1 MTNKTP
7 KYKIKDKVYTI
18 INGYNIRVAIITN
31 VYFNKHL
38 GDYMYDIDILS
49 GTIKNKDGITTL
61 NANKYV
67 DVNESWLY
75 CDVNELIKNIKIVE

>member
-31 VYFNKHL
+31 VYFNKQL